1 MEETNSPDM
10 LKKFSWVSFY
20 LKVVGEIE
28 VKAKLL
34 LNLGNLF
41 SKIV

>member
-10 LKKFSWVSFY
+10 LKKFSWVSFH
-20 LKVVGEIE
+20 LKVIREIE

-34 LNLGNLF
+34 LNLGYF
-41 SKIV
+41 STKIV